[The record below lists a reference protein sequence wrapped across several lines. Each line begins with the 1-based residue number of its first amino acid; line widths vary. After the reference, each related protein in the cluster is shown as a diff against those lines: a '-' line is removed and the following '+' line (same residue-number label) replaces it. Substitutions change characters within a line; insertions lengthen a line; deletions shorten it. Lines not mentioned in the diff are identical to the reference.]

1 VAGNVEHRD
10 GVLDEEGRK
19 SLIQVCV
26 SRALPGDTLVL
37 DL

>member
-1 VAGNVEHRD
+1 VGGQVEHRD
-10 GVLDEEGRK
+10 GVLDDDGRK
-19 SLIQVCV
+19 NLMQVCV

>member
-10 GVLDEEGRK
+10 GVLGEEERK